1 MSTVADII
9 DTRYGGRI
17 AFNEQVVT
25 LMTPLTRLLVNNPN
39 RVGWVMINEG
49 TDIVRLAPNPQ
60 VTPTSGWLLAPSGG
74 IMSMSWDEDGDAVFS
89 EVWAAISAS
98 SVSVRVR
105 EYIRL

>member
-9 DTRYGGRI
+9 DSRYGGRVSFTETVI
-17 AFNEQVVT
+17 T
-25 LMTPLTRLLVNNPN
+25 LITPLNRLLSNNPN

-49 TDIVRLAPNPQ
+49 TDIIRLAPNPQ
-60 VTPTSGWLLAPSGG
+60 VTVTSGWLLAPSGG

-98 SVSVRVR
+98 SVTVRVR